1 MHSYFKKKPK
11 KKQNKKTS
19 NKLLTD
25 KTEFDGNN
33 KQSFVP
39 RFVLCTQFQYAST
52 ICAKVHEQR
61 STYYTNTIC

>member
-1 MHSYFKKKPK
+1 MHSYKKK
-11 KKQNKKTS
+11 KKTLI
-19 NKLLTD
+19 NLTD

-39 RFVLCTQFQYAST
+39 RFVLCTEFQYASM

-61 STYYTNTIC
+61 SIYYTNTIC